1 MRSARRCS
9 RTACGRAAVMTLTYV
24 YADQTAVLGP
34 LSTTAEPHAYDL
46 CEQHSERLSAP
57 RGWEVLRLASAPV
70 APGPSDDDLLA
81 LADAV
86 REAAVR
92 PAPTASS
99 PHLVESVH
107 TDAFERVP
115 RPDPF
120 GAPRADQR
128 PEAHR
133 GQRPARRNHLRVL
146 DTDPTLG

>member
-1 MRSARRCS
+1 
-9 RTACGRAAVMTLTYV
+9 MTLTYV

-57 RGWEVLRLASAPV
+57 RGWNVLRLASTQK

-107 TDAFERVP
+107 TDRLEQLDRT
-115 RPDPF
+115 DPF
-120 GAPRADQR
+120 ADPRSDPRRPGRGGR
-128 PEAHR
+128 PE
-133 GQRPARRNHLRVL
+133 RRNHLRVL
-146 DTDPTLG
+146 DSDPTPS